1 MSSIP
6 TNPDALL
13 TRRQL
18 SAALKELGISIAH
31 TTLATKATRGNGPPF
46 HKFGSSAL
54 YRWSEVQEWVE
65 ARLSG
70 PHKSTSGGRS
80 PEEAAKA
87 ARPTA
92 GRRRSEPR
100 VKASRRR
107 HKMHAQAAQPQPT
120 AE

>member
-6 TNPDALL
+6 TNDALL

-31 TTLATKATRGNGPPF
+31 TTLATKATRGDGPPF

-65 ARLSG
+65 ARLSA
-70 PHKSTSGGRS
+70 PRKSTSEGRS
-80 PEEAAKA
+80 PDEAAKA
-87 ARPTA
+87 KRPTA
-92 GRRRSEPR
+92 GRRRRANGTYAP
-100 VKASRRR
+100 
-107 HKMHAQAAQPQPT
+107 QQTAA
-120 AE
+120 E

>member
-6 TNPDALL
+6 TNDALL

-31 TTLATKATRGNGPPF
+31 TTLATKATRGDGPPF

-54 YRWSEVQEWVE
+54 YRWSEVQERVE

-70 PHKSTSGGRS
+70 PRKSTSEGRS

-92 GRRRSEPR
+92 GRRKSEPR
-100 VKASRRR
+100 VKAGRRR
-107 HKMHAQAAQPQPT
+107 RNMHAPAAPHQP
-120 AE
+120 AARG